1 MPINN
6 SGPVSLGG
14 AVAGQSIALELGL
27 SPTATIA
34 LNDAIVRGLAGI
46 ASGQISL
53 SNFYGK
59 SSFEKALFYG
69 VEQPFRMSHAFVHS
83 DRIVIIGQTYTINTA
98 LTSNIGFVPNVNT
111 FVLHVLVYNLQGTLV
126 WRRTIDAPGDD
137 QLPGAM
143 GVVTA
148 NNKLLVARGG
158 ATTTVTDTRAVIHR
172 FDFATGTYESIQVY
186 GVNGNTASSYFPSNI
201 ASAENFETINIF
213 PGSTRIYSTGRRSSV
228 QFTHTNSGGFTST
241 RAAPTIVIMD
251 DPGNILIQR
260 RIGNSGG
267 GGPNAAYIG
276 SIAPNSDHSFFFIP
290 ENTLHPIVDFAAGE
304 TGIASM
310 SKYSAAGVLQWRR
323 RYNNFNVGPSQQN
336 NAIFSGRAAV
346 LSNGDFIHVFAHRQA
361 NTIYLY
367 IARFDTNCG
376 YIWGRKIN
384 APSTYLPTS
393 VVLDEAA
400 DRVYIYAGVNNT
412 LNFNHIF
419 EYSLSGV
426 FQKAVQV
433 SYSDGITTFT
443 IYGSTNGAVSQT
455 GEFGLRAPKD
465 GLCLGMGASE
475 FIRIQHVGQSR
486 QSRVYNP
493 LPGVVNVTRDQYN
506 ASTGNWTY
514 FEPTQGN
521 TWTYALSALA
531 VTEQASETLS
541 PVDVTTT
548 IDEAISLNTAVNY
561 VESIGTSSYD
571 IFRTTS

>member
-1 MPINN
+1 M
-6 SGPVSLGG
+6 SLGG
-14 AVAGQSIALELGL
+14 SVAGQSIALELGL

-59 SSFEKALFYG
+59 SSWEKALFYG

-148 NNKLLVARGG
+148 DNKLLVARGG

-172 FDFATGTYESIQVY
+172 FDFATGTYESLQVY
-186 GVNGNTASSYFPSNI
+186 GVNGNASISPGPSNTNN
-201 ASAENFETINIF
+201 AENFETINIH

-228 QFTHTNSGGFTST
+228 QFSWTNSVGFTNF
-241 RAAPTIVIMD
+241 RAAPTIVVMD
-251 DPGNILIQR
+251 NAGSILIQR
-260 RIGNSGG
+260 RIGAQGSTQANVY
-267 GGPNAAYIG
+267 NIG

-290 ENTLHPIVDFAAGE
+290 ETSIHPILDSTDAW
-304 TGIASM
+304 TGIATM

-336 NAIFSGRAAV
+336 NSLGQGRATV
-346 LSNGDFIHVFAHRQA
+346 LSNGDFIHVFQHRQA
-361 NTIYLY
+361 NVNYLY
-367 IARFDTNCG
+367 IARFDTNGG
-376 YIWGRKIN
+376 YIWGRKI
-384 APSTYLPTS
+384 TMPTS
-393 VVLDEAA
+393 IFYQPAGIVKDEAS
-400 DRVYIYAGVNNT
+400 DRIYIYTGQINNYNYNT
-412 LNFNHIF
+412 IF

-433 SYSDGITTFT
+433 TYSDGIQTFNTYASTT
-443 IYGSTNGAVSQT
+443 GGPNLL

-475 FIRIQHVGQSR
+475 FIRVQHVGQTR

-493 LPGVVNVTRDQYN
+493 LPGAVNVTRDQYN
-506 ASTGNWTY
+506 ANTANWTY

-521 TWTYALSALA
+521 TWTYVLSAFA
-531 VTEQASETLS
+531 VTEQASETLT
-541 PVDVTTT
+541 PVDVSV

-561 VESIGTSSYD
+561 VESIGTSGYD
-571 IFRTTS
+571 ILRSTT